1 MWVYAYVMNSQNN
14 LGYVIH
20 HLGSAMDRQTDI
32 LLQDKFQI
40 GFSQFK
46 ILLALREHN
55 GVQQQKIAN
64 YLGQTEASIS
74 RQVKL
79 LVNMGLVSSRKNH
92 ENKRQAVTSL
102 TPRGS
107 QVTAQAVTAL
117 EGYYAPMFLQLS
129 PAQLEEFGRV
139 IDSLHQRV
147 CSTGLPGTCS
157 L

>member
-1 MWVYAYVMNSQNN
+1 MNSGHN
-14 LGYVIH
+14 LGYIIH

-46 ILLALREHN
+46 ILLALREQN
-55 GVQQQKIAN
+55 GVQQQKIAHF
-64 YLGQTEASIS
+64 LGQTEASVS
-74 RQVKL
+74 RQIKL
-79 LVNMGLVSSRKNH
+79 LVTKGLVASRKNPD
-92 ENKRQAVTSL
+92 NKRQALTSL

-107 QVTAQAVTAL
+107 HVIAQAISAL
-117 EGYYAPMFLQLS
+117 EAYYLPMFSQLS
-129 PAQLEEFGRV
+129 PAQLQAFGKV
-139 IDSLHQRV
+139 VDILHSRV

>member
-1 MWVYAYVMNSQNN
+1 MLGSMNSQNN

-32 LLQDKFQI
+32 LLQDKFKI

-46 ILLALREHN
+46 ILLALREQN
-55 GVQQQKIAN
+55 AVKQQNIAHF
-64 YLGQTEASIS
+64 LGQTEASVS
-74 RQVKL
+74 RQIKL
-79 LVNMGLVSSRKNH
+79 LVNMGLVSSRKNP

-107 QVTAQAVTAL
+107 HLIAQAVSAL
-117 EGYYAPMFLQLS
+117 EAHYAPIFSQLS
-129 PAQLEEFGRV
+129 PAQLEAFSKV
-139 IDSLHQRV
+139 VDILHIRV

-157 L
+157 M